1 MSVPAYSAF
10 PSINCMQKMSQNA
23 ELGGG
28 WCHRFKGACVPESL
42 TARKSDSYQPSL
54 PTLGFRIR
62 KNKLL
67 LALKHYKLGEEGVSK
82 CYAFLYILPKYKNSF
97 RPGKRSVNL
106 IFPFTNAI

>member
-1 MSVPAYSAF
+1 M
-10 PSINCMQKMSQNA
+10 
-23 ELGGG
+23 
-28 WCHRFKGACVPESL
+28 PESL

-54 PTLGFRIR
+54 PTLGFCIR

-82 CYAFLYILPKYKNSF
+82 CYVFLYILPKYKNSF
-97 RPGKRSVNL
+97 RPGKRSANL